1 MVEKKI
7 VLAILMIIPLF
18 LNGQDLIYQNNSSV
32 TEGLIQEWNDS
43 IVQYIPKDQP
53 DSKTHFL
60 STHYIDSIRF
70 QNGQFEKF
78 NSLEHHDTG
87 IKQKDRRT
95 YLGIGLLDPV
105 IYTNLRFTY
114 ERRFGA
120 GSLGLFIPLT
130 IGLEDKGYDSE
141 RSLNYRIGL
150 GINFHVPRKQGNSLY
165 VIGMGIYGFSVN
177 LPDYNYNRESINFSK
192 TFISLTN
199 SHSFRIHVNEWLI
212 LAPGIDFQLVSPS
225 SNGLNYGYPYFW
237 SLRFD
242 ILFNL

>member
-7 VLAILMIIPLF
+7 ILAILMIIPLF
-18 LNGQDLIYQNNSSV
+18 LKGQDLIYKNNNSV
-32 TEGLIQEWNDS
+32 IEGLIHEWNDS

-53 DSKTHFL
+53 DSEPHFL
-60 STHYIDSIRF
+60 STDYIDSIRF

-78 NSLEHHDTG
+78 NALEHHDTG
-87 IKQKDRRT
+87 IKQKDRRN
-95 YLGIGLLDPV
+95 YLGLGILDPV

-114 ERRFGA
+114 ERRFGS

-130 IGLEDKGYDSE
+130 IGLEDKAYDSE

-165 VIGMGIYGFSVN
+165 VIGFGIYGFSFN
-177 LPDYNYNRESINFSK
+177 LPDYNDNREPINFSK

-199 SHSFRIHVNEWLI
+199 SHSFRIHVNEWFI
-212 LAPGIDFQLVSPS
+212 LAPGIDFQLISPS